1 MEESI
6 DQNRDQ
12 LCRLD
17 DFQRGADAD
26 AIYGRV
32 PPELMYMMDE
42 FALSIQQKILRNYEF
57 QIHKAQDGDSITN
70 SKT

>member
-17 DFQRGADAD
+17 EFQRGADAD

-32 PPELMYMMDE
+32 PPELMYMMDQ
-42 FALSIQQKILRNYEF
+42 FALSIQQKIL
-57 QIHKAQDGDSITN
+57 S
-70 SKT
+70 S